1 MVSQLRYEDA
11 SRTTIVWLTKL
22 FNHIFRS
29 NKMTKEWST
38 LVHMYKNKGDIQIV
52 LITPELS
59 L

>member
-1 MVSQLRYEDA
+1 
-11 SRTTIVWLTKL
+11 L